1 MSNPVTDLLAFL
13 TGTAGDF
20 GALGGW
26 TFVVMLVFY
35 GLIAGSLWF
44 AVANWREDPTQR
56 DGTTLWLWAVRVLI
70 GCMWFQ
76 GTLWK
81 LPFGM
86 NNGLYY
92 WTQQMA
98 GRAAFAI
105 QADLVKEVILPN
117 FWLVNPLVY
126 LAELFFAAALIL
138 GLVVRFAGTAAALF
152 TVNLWLGIYN
162 KRPGDPDEWS
172 WSYMFLIVLC
182 GSFAGAG
189 RRPVAGRR
197 CLAPPQRDGR
207 PGAPRLGRAGPPPV
221 LRAGAKA
228 DAAHPAPQGSHRP
241 LGLPARRPPA
251 RGAAA
256 AGAARRPGAV
266 RVHPGPRRRHR
277 PPPPPHG

>member
-1 MSNPVTDLLAFL
+1 MLNPFLDLVAFL

-20 GALGGW
+20 GALGAW
-26 TFVVMLVFY
+26 KYLILLVFY
-35 GLIAGSLWF
+35 ALMAGSLYF
-44 AVANWREDPTQR
+44 AFANWREDPAQR
-56 DGTTLWLWAVRVLI
+56 NGTTLWLCAIRVLI

-105 QADLVKEVILPN
+105 QADFVKDVVLPN
-117 FWLVNPLVY
+117 FWLLNPLVY

-172 WSYMFLIVLC
+172 WSYMFLIFLC
-182 GSFAGAG
+182 ASFAI
-189 RRPVAGRR
+189 
-197 CLAPPQRDGR
+197 LAT
-207 PGAPRLGRAGPPPV
+207 GRALG
-221 LRAGAKA
+221 A
-228 DAAHPAPQGSHRP
+228 DAWI
-241 LGLPARRPPA
+241 
-251 RGAAA
+251 
-256 AGAARRPGAV
+256 
-266 RVHPGPRRRHR
+266 RRHVAPVR
-277 PPPPPHG
+277 ERRGWGALVRLVS

>member
-56 DGTTLWLWAVRVLI
+56 DGTTLWLWAIRVLI

-98 GRAAFAI
+98 GRAAFAV
-105 QADLVKEVILPN
+105 QADLVKDVILPN

-182 GSFAGAG
+182 GSFAVLAAG
-189 RRPVAGRR
+189 RS
-197 CLAPPQRDGR
+197 
-207 PGAPRLGRAGPPPV
+207 LG
-221 LRAGAKA
+221 A
-228 DAAHPAPQGSHRP
+228 DAW
-241 LGLPARRPPA
+241 LRRNA
-251 RGAAA
+251 T
-256 AGAARRPGAV
+256 AV
-266 RVHPGPRRRHR
+266 RERRGWGALVHLLS
-277 PPPPPHG
+277 